1 MITRLTCGSGWARLS
16 FAMDFS
22 HFGGNKPAA
31 IFACCLTFGL
41 SGLSFQANAAN
52 WLFYSNS
59 SAFNATL
66 DSSFTETFAS
76 LPSTDAEVQS
86 PTNFSG
92 NGFAFSAVTTSNKVD
107 SSLYSIGPTA
117 SDRWLTL
124 LWADDSI
131 VLTNLDANIRAV
143 GGNFFGTA
151 QNGSTL
157 PATLTLVASFLDAT
171 TFTTNVPASGSDTF
185 YGLTFDSQLT
195 SLSIGADP
203 AYATIDNVTM
213 GTVIPEPGTGAL
225 LILAALMF
233 FLGAARIKRTSRQK

>member
-1 MITRLTCGSGWARLS
+1 MV
-16 FAMDFS
+16 FS
-22 HFGGNKPAA
+22 CFGQSKPAA
-31 IFACCLTFGL
+31 IFVCFTFGML
-41 SGLSFQANAAN
+41 GLSFQASAAN
-52 WLFYSNS
+52 WMFYSNS

-66 DSSFTETFAS
+66 NSSFTETFAS

-107 SSLYSIGPTA
+107 SSLYSIGPSA

-131 VLTNLDANIRAV
+131 VLTNLNASVRAV
-143 GGNFFGTA
+143 GGNFFGTT
-151 QNGSTL
+151 QDGSTP

-171 TFTTNVPASGSDTF
+171 TFTTNVPASGSNTF

-203 AYATIDNVTM
+203 AFATIDNVTV

-225 LILAALMF
+225 LIFTALII
-233 FLGAARIKRTSRQK
+233 FLGAARIKRTTRQK